1 MNLILPLIAVSLV
14 VGTAVVILRALESPR
29 LQKLNDFASK
39 CLLLIVT
46 IFTAVAAIGASLFSA
61 FFILSPAFDI
71 PFAVSLPSEIKD
83 LIILIIGLLI
93 MFSSIIFAAPMVIPL
108 LFRSTSDFW
117 KKIYAG
123 ASILPV
129 YFFYTLANTF
139 ITAYKGPSGDKNPI
153 SWPIQ
158 TIIFLLAFPILHKI
172 AADYA
177 NFKSRQTIVFG
188 NLAITPPKDSVGQ
201 LAILRFMT
209 AFEFLLL
216 TLFLGM
222 LFQGDIIAKILATII
237 FSLLTSIS
245 IVKFVADKHKKGNA
259 MKIN

>member
-1 MNLILPLIAVSLV
+1 MNTILSLV
-14 VGTAVVILRALESPR
+14 AGSLIVGTAVVILRALESPR
-29 LQKLNDFASK
+29 LQKLNDFVSK

-46 IFTAVAAIGASLFSA
+46 IFTAAAAIGASLFSA

-71 PFAVSLPSEIKD
+71 PFAVSLPSETKD
-83 LIILIIGLLI
+83 LIILIISLLI
-93 MFSSIIFAAPMVIPL
+93 VFSSVIFVAPMVIPP

-123 ASILPV
+123 ASILPL
-129 YFFYTLANTF
+129 YIFYTLANTF

-158 TIIFLLAFPILHKI
+158 TAIFLLAFPVLHKI
-172 AADYA
+172 AAEYA

-188 NLAITPPKDSVGQ
+188 SLAITPPQNSVGQ
-201 LAILRFMT
+201 LAILRFTT
-209 AFEFLLL
+209 ASEFLLL

-222 LFQGDIIAKILATII
+222 LFQGDIIAKILGTII
-237 FSLLTSIS
+237 FSLLASVSIMR
-245 IVKFVADKHKKGNA
+245 FVADKHKKVILR
-259 MKIN
+259 K

>member
-29 LQKLNDFASK
+29 LKKLNYFASK
-39 CLLLIVT
+39 CLLLIVAV
-46 IFTAVAAIGASLFSA
+46 FTAVAAIGASLFSA

-71 PFAVSLPSEIKD
+71 PSAVSLTSETKD

-93 MFSSIIFAAPMVIPL
+93 VLSSVIFAAPMVIPP

-117 KKIYAG
+117 KKIYAR
-123 ASILPV
+123 ASILPL
-129 YFFYTLANTF
+129 YIFYILANIF
-139 ITAYKGPSGDKNPI
+139 ITAYEGPSGEKNPI

-158 TIIFLLAFPILHKI
+158 TVVFLLAFPILHKI

-188 NLAITPPKDSVGQ
+188 SLAITPPKNSVGQ

-237 FSLLTSIS
+237 FSLLAIVSIM
-245 IVKFVADKHKKGNA
+245 KFVANKHKKGNS
-259 MKIN
+259 